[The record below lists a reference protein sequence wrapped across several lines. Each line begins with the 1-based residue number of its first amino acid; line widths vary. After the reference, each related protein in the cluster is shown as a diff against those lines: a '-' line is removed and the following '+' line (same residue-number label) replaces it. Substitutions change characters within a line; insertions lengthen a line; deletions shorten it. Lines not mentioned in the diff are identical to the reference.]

1 MLMLQQLSIQNFAII
16 DELKVEFQPKLN
28 IITGETGAGKSI
40 LLGALGLVLGNRS
53 DGSVLR
59 NAEKKCVVEALF
71 IKNNGH
77 IKNWLQQNEIDE
89 EEELILRRE
98 ISPNGK
104 SRAFI
109 NDTPVNLSQLKEL
122 TSALVDLH
130 QQFDTLELGEENF
143 QREVLDALA
152 GNSTRVDQYR
162 QQYLR
167 YAKLQRELY
176 QLKEL
181 QQQQQKEQ
189 DYRQFLLDELEQAS
203 FKENELEDAE
213 QELKL
218 LSNAENIASVLS
230 ESVQFL
236 KEGDTPVVQQ
246 LKIVLQRL
254 QQYKDMHADL
264 SAISERLQSAQIE
277 LSDIA
282 SELDH
287 LQNSISIDEARM
299 QQLNERLELGY
310 KLQKKHGLH
319 STNEL
324 LVLLEQLQLQQQSV
338 ADLSNTIALKEKEA
352 AAQQQQLNK
361 EAAVIHEQRK
371 KHIEPFTRQVNE
383 LLSRVGMPNARLKV
397 ELTTIPLNQYGTDSI
412 NFLFD
417 ANKSNRFEPISKV
430 ASGGELSRLML
441 CIKSLVA
448 EKISL
453 STMLFDEIDTGISGE
468 AAKQVGILLKE
479 LADRQQVI
487 TITHLPQI
495 AAKATAHYFVYKQE
509 EKSAIKTK
517 IRLLNKEEQIEAV
530 AKMLSGEKPTDSSL
544 ITAKEMVMG

>member
-1 MLMLQQLSIQNFAII
+1 MLQQLSIQNFAII
-16 DELKVEFQPKLN
+16 DELHVEFQQGLN

-40 LLGALGLVLGNRS
+40 LLGALGLVLGNRADS
-53 DGSVLR
+53 SALR
-59 NAEKKCVVEALF
+59 VPDKKCIVEATFSSNKKQLQQ
-71 IKNNGH
+71 
-77 IKNWLQQNEIDE
+77 WLTQNEIDIE
-89 EEELILRRE
+89 DELILRRE
-98 ISPNGK
+98 IAATGK

-109 NDTPVNLSQLKEL
+109 NDTPVTLTQLKEL
-122 TSALVDLH
+122 TSTLVDLH

-152 GNSTRVDQYR
+152 GCTDAVEHYR
-162 QQYLR
+162 SQYLS
-167 YAKLQRELY
+167 YARLQ
-176 QLKEL
+176 KEL
-181 QQQQQKEQ
+181 ELLKQQQLQKQKEQ
-189 DYRQFLLDELEQAS
+189 DYKQFLLDELDQAS

-218 LSNAENIASVLS
+218 LNSAESIAAVLT
-230 ESVQFL
+230 ESVAFL
-236 KEGDTPVVQQ
+236 KEGETPVVQQ

-254 QQYKDMHADL
+254 QQYKDVHHDIN
-264 SAISERLQSAQIE
+264 SISQRLQSAQIE

-299 QQLNERLELGY
+299 QQLNERMELGY

-324 LVLLEQLQLQQQSV
+324 LALQQQLENELQAV
-338 ADLSNTIALKEKEA
+338 AEADHTIATKEKEA
-352 AAQQQQLNK
+352 EQLKLQLDK
-361 EAAVIHEQRK
+361 EAKAIHQLRSK
-371 KHIEPFTRQVNE
+371 QTEPFVKQVNA
-383 LLSRVGMPNARLKV
+383 LLARVGMPNAQLKV
-397 ELTTIPLNQYGTDSI
+397 ELTTGPLQQYGIDKI

-448 EKISL
+448 ERISL

-479 LADRQQVI
+479 LANRQQVI

-495 AAKATAHYFVYKQE
+495 AAKAEAHYFVYKQD
-509 EKSAIKTK
+509 EKSVIKTK
-517 IRLLNKEEQIEAV
+517 IRRLSKDEQIEAV

-544 ITAKEMVMG
+544 VTAREMVTG

>member
-1 MLMLQQLSIQNFAII
+1 MLQKLSIQNFAII
-16 DELKVEFQPKLN
+16 DQLNVEFQQGLN

-40 LLGALGLVLGNRS
+40 LLGALGLVLGNRADS
-53 DGSVLR
+53 SALL
-59 NAEKKCVVEALF
+59 NADKKCVVEVLF
-71 IKNNGH
+71 NKNNQH
-77 IKNWLQQNEIDE
+77 IKNWLQQNEMDE

-109 NDTPVNLSQLKEL
+109 NDTPVNLTQLKEL

-130 QQFDTLELGEENF
+130 QQFDTLELGEEDF

-152 GNSTRVDQYR
+152 GNTASVEKYR
-162 QQYLR
+162 QQFLR
-167 YAKLQRELY
+167 YAKLQRELQ

-264 SAISERLQSAQIE
+264 SAISDRLQSAQIE

-319 STNEL
+319 TTNEL
-324 LVLLEQLQLQQQSV
+324 LVLLEQLQLQQQLV
-338 ADLSNTIALKEKEA
+338 ADLGTNISTKEKEA
-352 AAQQQQLNK
+352 ATQQQYLNK

-371 KHIEPFTRQVNE
+371 KHIDQFARQVNE

-397 ELTTIPLNQYGTDSI
+397 ELNDTPLNQYGIDSI

-509 EKSAIKTK
+509 EKSVVKTK
-517 IRLLNKEEQIEAV
+517 IKLLNKDEQIEAV

-544 ITAKEMVMG
+544 VTAKEMVMG

>member
-1 MLMLQQLSIQNFAII
+1 MLQQLSIQNFAII

-310 KLQKKHGLH
+310 KLQQKHGLH

-352 AAQQQQLNK
+352 AIQQQQLEK
-361 EAAVIHEQRK
+361 EAALMHDHRK
-371 KHIEPFTRQVNE
+371 KHLDPFTKQVNE